1 MSRKSALVIAPGR
14 GTYNK
19 EELGYLA
26 RHHGDKPDLIAGFD
40 ALRRTSGETP
50 VSELDGATS
59 YSAARFTRGDNASA
73 LIYSCAYADYMSI
86 DQKQFDIVGVAGNS
100 MGWYIAMAC
109 AGVLTANAGFEL
121 VNTTGRLMH
130 DSMIGGQILYPVVDE
145 NWIEIPG
152 RRAALMQLIEQT
164 DGLYL
169 SIDLGGMIVFAG
181 TETALE
187 TATARLEPLQGR
199 FPMRLKN
206 HAGFHAPLQQPVA
219 EQAQKALA
227 HLPRRQPQSTLID
240 GRGVLWQPPLCDL
253 TALWRYTLGPQ
264 IVTPYDFTRAL
275 QNALHEL
282 APDVII
288 VLGPGSTLG
297 GAVAQTLIADSWHGL
312 AHKSDFSA
320 CQATDPLIL
329 SMGLKEQRDIV
340 TGGTSCQS

>member
-26 RHHGDKPDLIAGFD
+26 RHHGDKPDLIDGFD
-40 ALRRTSGETP
+40 ALRRASGETP
-50 VSELDGATS
+50 VSELDGATN

-86 DQKQFDIVGVAGNS
+86 DQQQFDIVGITGNS

-109 AGVLTANAGFEL
+109 AGVLSPDAGFEL

-145 NWIEIPG
+145 NWVEVPG
-152 RRAALMQLIEQT
+152 RRAALMQMIDDT

-181 TETALE
+181 TESALE
-187 TATARLEPLQGR
+187 TSTARLEPLQGR

-219 EQAQKALA
+219 EQAQSALA
-227 HLPRRQPQSTLID
+227 HLSLQQPHSPLID
-240 GRGVLWQPPLCDL
+240 GRGGLWQPPLCDL
-253 TALWRYTLGPQ
+253 AALWHYTLGPQ

-275 QNALHEL
+275 RNALREL
-282 APDVII
+282 APDVVII
-288 VLGPGSTLG
+288 LGPGTTLG
-297 GAVAQTLIADSWHGL
+297 GAVAQTLIASDWHGL
-312 AHKSDFSA
+312 GNKYDFSA
-320 CQATDPLIL
+320 RQDADPLIL
-329 SMGLKEQRDIV
+329 SMGIAAQRDIV
-340 TGGTSCQS
+340 TGDKHG

>member
-26 RHHGDKPDLIAGFD
+26 RHHSDKPDLIAGFD
-40 ALRRTSGETP
+40 ALRHASGETP
-50 VSELDGATS
+50 VSELDGAES
-59 YSAARFTRGDNASA
+59 YSAARLTRGDNASA

-86 DQKQFDIVGVAGNS
+86 DQQQFDIVGITGNS

-109 AGVLTANAGFEL
+109 AGVLAATTGFEL

-145 NWIEIPG
+145 NWVEIPG
-152 RRAALMQLIEQT
+152 RRAELMQMIDDT

-169 SIDLGGMIVFAG
+169 SIDLGGMVVFAG
-181 TETALE
+181 TEPALDI
-187 TATARLEPLQGR
+187 ATSRLEPLQGR

-219 EQAQKALA
+219 EQAQSALA
-227 HLPRRQPQSTLID
+227 HLPLNQPHSPLID
-240 GRGVLWQPPLCDL
+240 GRGALWQPPLCDL
-253 TALWRYTLGPQ
+253 AALWHYTLGLQ
-264 IVTPYDFTRAL
+264 IVAPYDFTLAL
-275 QNALHEL
+275 RNALREL

-288 VLGPGSTLG
+288 ILGPGTTLG
-297 GAVAQTLIADSWHGL
+297 GAAAQTLIVNSWHGL

-320 CQATDPLIL
+320 RQAADPLIL
-329 SMGLKEQRDIV
+329 SMGIAAQRDIV
-340 TGGTSCQS
+340 TGDTPGKL